1 MKIPR
6 SSHGVCYI
14 PPYIYQIGGFTNNQK
29 MTKSVERFNILD
41 NSCEEV
47 CSLNNPAS
55 SLCCTSFNA
64 SIYKFGGIGD
74 NRQLSPFIEK
84 YEIQGNTWTVIDP
97 KISQF
102 ENA

>member
-55 SLCCTSFNA
+55 SLSAVLA
-64 SIYKFGGIGD
+64 STPPYINSEG
-74 NRQLSPFIEK
+74 
-84 YEIQGNTWTVIDP
+84 
-97 KISQF
+97 
-102 ENA
+102 